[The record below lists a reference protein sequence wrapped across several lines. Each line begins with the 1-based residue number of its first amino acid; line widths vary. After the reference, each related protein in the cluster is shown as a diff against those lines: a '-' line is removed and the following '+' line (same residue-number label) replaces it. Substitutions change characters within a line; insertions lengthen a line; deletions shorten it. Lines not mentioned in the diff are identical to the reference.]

1 MHEQYG
7 PVVRGASDELSY
19 TDSRAWKDIYGHH
32 GAGEFPKDPMEYPL
46 PVNGVANILAAE
58 RNTHG
63 RYRRLLSHS
72 FSEKGM
78 REMQPHIQYYVN
90 LLIERLKEHS
100 RKGPESFDC
109 LENARTDPWIQA
121 VFGNVK
127 SVPFI
132 GSLCRYGLGR
142 LIQWITPKRLL
153 ELRMQNYL
161 RNVDKIERRIQKGTD
176 RGDFWD
182 NVLEKSD
189 FEKGTGMTKQ
199 EMISYASILVLGGS
213 ETTATSLS
221 ETTHLPCTHPEVL
234 KKLNAEVR
242 SVFSDED
249 GIDLISVN
257 KLDYM
262 LAVLDESMRLYPPVP
277 KQGCRKVPVK
287 GAVICGR
294 WVPGG
299 TSVQAQ
305 QYASNHV
312 ESNFHRPSE
321 FLPQRWLGA
330 AEFASDDRAARQPFS
345 MGPRNCIRTNL
356 AYAEMRLTLAKVCSN
371 FDLQLEERSQSWI
384 EEQQIFGLW
393 EKGPLSV
400 RLTPV
405 KR

>member
-1 MHEQYG
+1 MLQWHNWTTFDMIG
-7 PVVRGASDELSY
+7 D
-19 TDSRAWKDIYGHH
+19 
-32 GAGEFPKDPMEYPL
+32 
-46 PVNGVANILAAE
+46 LA
-58 RNTHG
+58 
-63 RYRRLLSHS
+63 
-72 FSEKGM
+72 FS
-78 REMQPHIQYYVN
+78 
-90 LLIERLKEHS
+90 
-100 RKGPESFDC
+100 ESFDC

-299 TSVQAQ
+299 VCSITTTMSFTANTS
-305 QYASNHV
+305 SDL
-312 ESNFHRPSE
+312 RPS
-321 FLPQRWLGA
+321 P
-330 AEFASDDRAARQPFS
+330 
-345 MGPRNCIRTNL
+345 T
-356 AYAEMRLTLAKVCSN
+356 
-371 FDLQLEERSQSWI
+371 
-384 EEQQIFGLW
+384 
-393 EKGPLSV
+393 V
-400 RLTPV
+400 RLESRRIQFPPSLRV
-405 KR
+405 PPAALARCCRIRK

>member
-7 PVVRGASDELSY
+7 PVVRVAPDELSY

-32 GAGEFPKDPMEYPL
+32 GAGEFPKDPMEYSL
-46 PVNGVANILAAE
+46 PVNGVANILAAD

-63 RYRRLLSHS
+63 RYRRLLSHG

-100 RKGPESFDC
+100 RKGPQDMLQWYNWTTFDMIGDLAFGESFDC

-132 GSLCRYGLGR
+132 GSLRRYGLDR

-199 EMISYASILVLGGS
+199 EMISNASILVLGGS
-213 ETTATSLS
+213 ETTATLLS
-221 ETTHLPCTHPEVL
+221 GTTYLLCTHAGVM

-249 GIDLISVN
+249 EIDLISVN

-277 KQGCRKVPVK
+277 KQGCRKVPGK

-299 TSVQAQ
+299 VCSITTTMTFTANTPSDL
-305 QYASNHV
+305 
-312 ESNFHRPSE
+312 RPSPTVCLE
-321 FLPQRWLGA
+321 SCRIQFPPSLRVPPA
-330 AEFASDDRAARQPFS
+330 ALAR
-345 MGPRNCIRTNL
+345 
-356 AYAEMRLTLAKVCSN
+356 
-371 FDLQLEERSQSWI
+371 
-384 EEQQIFGLW
+384 
-393 EKGPLSV
+393 
-400 RLTPV
+400 
-405 KR
+405 